1 MQRKRYKLTLNGVHT
16 DQSFRKAKFSANR
29 ETLKDPKD
37 KIRELSSKCHD
48 SRSIHNMLSTRS
60 KRSARWSVQSF
71 WRAAQLTVRNA
82 TRETVML
89 PRAASVREKTS
100 SSSSGSDED
109 IGMWIRTNCNSFP
122 CLLERTAFCLRNAP
136 HRWWNPGECL
146 FNIRTDQVKVKKRA
160 VVRRCVCDI
169 CQHTA
174 VMIHTRVCVTRLTL
188 TLGSERV

>member
-1 MQRKRYKLTLNGVHT
+1 MQRKRSKLTLNGVHT

-37 KIRELSSKCHD
+37 KIRALSSKYHD

-122 CLLERTAFCLRNAP
+122 CPLERAAFCLRNAP

-146 FNIRTDQVKVKKRA
+146 LISAQIRWKWRSALLSDGV
-160 VVRRCVCDI
+160 CVC
-169 CQHTA
+169 
-174 VMIHTRVCVTRLTL
+174 VCVISVSTQESWSTRA
-188 TLGSERV
+188 SV